1 MNRLLVMDGH
11 CDTVYRCWS
20 MGEELPYNTGALEL
34 SAARDVFGGYAQIF
48 ALWSAR
54 GYVGGECL
62 EATCKCQLG
71 YFRRQMDCYS
81 HMVTHCTTA
90 QQAREAN
97 QDGKCAAF
105 LSVEGAE
112 LLGCSLKGLEWAARE
127 GVCAVNLTWNHENAL
142 SGSHMENPRQGLTP
156 LGRAFVRR
164 MGELKVLVDVSH
176 LSEAGFWDVMELQEG
191 PVLASHSNA
200 RAVCEHTRN
209 LTDDQ
214 ITAIIR
220 HQGVIGLNFYRNFVG
235 GKEGLDDVRRHL
247 DHMLSLGAAQC
258 VALGGDWD
266 GAELIAP
273 LFHITRL
280 EDLYEYFLRHGYK
293 EAFLRDLFYN
303 NLMGV
308 VRQS

>member
-1 MNRLLVMDGH
+1 MNRLIVMDGH
-11 CDTVYRCWS
+11 CDTIYRCWS

-34 SAARDVFGGYAQIF
+34 SSALDTFGGYAQIF
-48 ALWSAR
+48 ALWSAK

-71 YFRRQMDCYS
+71 YFRRQMECYF

-90 QQAREAN
+90 LQAREAN
-97 QDGKCAAF
+97 EAGKCAAF

-112 LLGCSLKGLEWAARE
+112 LLGCSLKGLEWAHRE

-142 SGSHMENPRQGLTP
+142 SGSHCDNPSQGLTA
-156 LGRAFVRR
+156 LGRVFVSR
-164 MGELKVLVDVSH
+164 MGELGMLVDVSH
-176 LSEAGFWDVMELQEG
+176 LSEAGFWDVMEVQEG

-200 RAVCEHTRN
+200 RAVWEHTRN
-209 LTDDQ
+209 LTDEQ
-214 ITAIIR
+214 ITAIIK

-247 DHMLSLGAAQC
+247 DHMLDLGGAKC

-273 LFHITRL
+273 LAHITRL
-280 EDLYEYFLRHGYK
+280 EDLYEYFLRCGYQ
-293 EAFLRDLFYN
+293 EGFLHDLFYN

>member
-1 MNRLLVMDGH
+1 MNRLMVMDGH

-20 MGEELPYNTGALEL
+20 MGEQLPYNTGALEL
-34 SAARDVFGGYAQIF
+34 SSALDTFGGYAQMF
-48 ALWSAR
+48 ALWTAK

-71 YFRRQMDCYS
+71 YFRRQMECYS

-90 QQAREAN
+90 LQARQAME
-97 QDGKCAAF
+97 QGKCAAF

-112 LLGCSLKGLEWAARE
+112 LLGCSLKGLEWAHRE

-142 SGSHMENPRQGLTP
+142 SGSHSENPSQGLTA

-164 MGELKVLVDVSH
+164 MGELGMLVDVSH
-176 LSEAGFWDVMELQEG
+176 LSEAGFWDVMELCPRG
-191 PVLASHSNA
+191 VIASHSNA
-200 RAVCEHTRN
+200 QAVCEHTRN
-209 LTDDQ
+209 LTDAQ
-214 ITAIIR
+214 ITAIIKQ
-220 HQGVIGLNFYRNFVG
+220 HGVIGLNFYRNFVG
-235 GKEGLDDVRRHL
+235 GRGTLDDVRRHL
-247 DHMLSLGAAQC
+247 DHFLELGGDQC

-273 LFHITRL
+273 LSHITHL
-280 EDLYEYFLRHGYK
+280 EDLYESLLRWGYQ
-293 EAFLRDLFYN
+293 ETLLQNFFYK

>member
-34 SAARDVFGGYAQIF
+34 SAARDAFGGYAQIF

-127 GVCAVNLTWNHENAL
+127 GVCAINLTWNHENAL
-142 SGSHMENPRQGLTP
+142 SGSHVENPQQGLTP

-164 MGELKVLVDVSH
+164 MGELGVLVDVSH

-220 HQGVIGLNFYRNFVG
+220 HHGVIGLNFYRNFVG

-273 LFHITRL
+273 LSHITRL

-293 EAFLRDLFYN
+293 EAFLHDLFYN